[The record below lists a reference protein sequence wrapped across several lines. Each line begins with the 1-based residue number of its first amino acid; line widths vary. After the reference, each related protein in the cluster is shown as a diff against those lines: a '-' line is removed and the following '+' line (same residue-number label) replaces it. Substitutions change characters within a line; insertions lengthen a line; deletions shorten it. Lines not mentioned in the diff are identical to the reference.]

1 MKQSST
7 FVSQVRTAHSY
18 VSVSESIEWVIY
30 FLLLE
35 ERKTFRGSDS
45 G

>member
-7 FVSQVRTAHSY
+7 FLSQVRTGHSY
-18 VSVSESIEWVIY
+18 VSISESIEWIIC

-35 ERKTFRGSDS
+35 EEKISRGSDS